1 MAGWWRDRADSAGT
15 KLATSP
21 RRGPGSRIAAFTE
34 LDTGLRRY
42 DAVMIFQPA
51 ALALLLA
58 ATLNALMLLAAAGFA
73 LHLLRYWNPASG
85 SERQIALER
94 RTYLVSTLVG
104 LSLLI
109 GLPAMALL
117 VHNADA
123 MAPFFT
129 GAMCAL
135 GSLKVNAWGMPTLLT
150 MLVGFF
156 LAAAWLVLNHLDNQ
170 GWDTPLMRRKYR
182 LLLLLAPLALAQAV
196 LLWLYYLNLNPE
208 VITSCCGSLFGPA
221 AEGVAADLATL
232 PLGFIQPAF
241 FGGWLLTLV
250 VGALFIARGRLGH
263 VFGYLFGRG
272 FGLLAALHLPL
283 ALAAVIAFIA
293 PYIYEQPNH
302 HCPFCLLQAEH
313 GYAGWVLY
321 LPLFVGTAAGIGAG
335 LAAGVATGGGTGGAT
350 KTRADSLREA
360 APRVATNLAKLSVAA
375 LGLFGLAVLFYL
387 WRSNLVM

>member
-1 MAGWWRDRADSAGT
+1 
-15 KLATSP
+15 
-21 RRGPGSRIAAFTE
+21 
-34 LDTGLRRY
+34 
-42 DAVMIFQPA
+42 MIFQPA

-58 ATLNALMLLAAAGFA
+58 SSLNALLLLASGVFA
-73 LHLLRYWNPASG
+73 LSLLRHWNPTSG

-104 LSLLI
+104 LSLLTS
-109 GLPAMALL
+109 LPALALF

-129 GAMCAL
+129 GAMCAV
-135 GSLKVNAWGMPTLLT
+135 GSLKVNAWGMPALLT
-150 MLVGFF
+150 MLAGFF
-156 LAAAWLVLNHLDNQ
+156 LAAAWLVLNHLDNC
-170 GWDTPLMRRKYR
+170 GWDTPLMRGKYR
-182 LLLLLAPLALAQAV
+182 LLLLLLAPLALAQAV

-232 PLGFIQPAF
+232 PLGIIQPVF
-241 FGGWLLTLV
+241 FAGWLLTLIAGTV
-250 VGALFIARGRLGH
+250 FILRGRL
-263 VFGYLFGRG
+263 GRG
-272 FGLLAALHLPL
+272 FGLLAGLHLPL
-283 ALAAVIAFIA
+283 ALAAVVAFIA

-335 LAAGVATGGGTGGAT
+335 LASGLDTNPRTA
-350 KTRADSLREA
+350 SLREA
-360 APRVATNLAKLSVAA
+360 APRVASSLAKLSVAA
-375 LGLFGLAVLFYL
+375 LGLFGLTVLFYL
-387 WRSNLVM
+387 QRSNLVM

>member
-1 MAGWWRDRADSAGT
+1 
-15 KLATSP
+15 
-21 RRGPGSRIAAFTE
+21 
-34 LDTGLRRY
+34 
-42 DAVMIFQPA
+42 MIFQPT

-58 ATLNALMLLAAAGFA
+58 SSLNALMLLTSGVFA

-109 GLPAMALL
+109 GLPALALF

-129 GAMCAL
+129 GAMCAV
-135 GSLKVNAWGMPTLLT
+135 GSLKVNAWGMPALLT
-150 MLVGFF
+150 MLAGFF
-156 LAAAWLVLNHLDNQ
+156 LAAAWLVLNHLDNR
-170 GWDTPLMRRKYR
+170 GWDTPLMRGKYR

-221 AEGVAADLATL
+221 AEGVAADLAIL
-232 PLGFIQPAF
+232 PLEFIQPMF
-241 FGGWLLTLV
+241 FGGWLLTLA
-250 VGALFIARGRLGH
+250 VGAMFILRGRFGPNLG
-263 VFGYLFGRG
+263 RS
-272 FGLLAALHLPL
+272 FGLLAGLHLPL

-321 LPLFVGTAAGIGAG
+321 LPLFFGTATGIGAG
-335 LAAGVATGGGTGGAT
+335 LAAA
-350 KTRADSLREA
+350 TRADSLREA
-360 APRVATNLAKLSVAA
+360 APQVAVRLAKLSVAA

-387 WRSNLVM
+387 QRSNLVM